1 VPQPSKIA
9 IVAALEREVRPMTKN
24 WRASRRGYHGRDYK
38 FYESESAVLVCCGMA
53 AEPARRATE
62 AVISLYAPDLVLSVG
77 FAGALDR
84 QLGVGD
90 VIFPSRIIDARDGS
104 VTQAIGSGT
113 LVSYASVADAP
124 QKSKLARAYNAQ
136 LVDMEAAAVARGA
149 EARGV
154 RFAAVK
160 VVSDASDH
168 AVPVMDR
175 FITHDGQFSSAKF
188 VAFVALRPW
197 LWASVLRL
205 ARNSSRAT
213 NALCQALNG
222 YLEHPE
228 TLENSA
234 LEWHPMKRAKI

>member
-1 VPQPSKIA
+1 
-9 IVAALEREVRPMTKN
+9 
-24 WRASRRGYHGRDYK
+24 
-38 FYESESAVLVCCGMA
+38 
-53 AEPARRATE
+53 
-62 AVISLYAPDLVLSVG
+62 
-77 FAGALDR
+77 
-84 QLGVGD
+84 
-90 VIFPSRIIDARDGS
+90 
-104 VTQAIGSGT
+104 
-113 LVSYASVADAP
+113 VSYASVADAP

-160 VVSDASDH
+160 VVSDAGDH

-234 LEWHPMKRAKI
+234 VEWHPMKRAKI